1 MGDARRSR
9 SVTMVLCGGAIVSWI
24 GPFSSSLATNL
35 EGGPTDCVL
44 CAYPYFFLA
53 MACFALLGLFAAMA
67 LRLPELPAASA
78 ASQVPL
84 RQILRRPAIALSITS
99 QVVVQFVMV
108 VIMSA
113 TPLEMERFDRGV
125 MKDNID
131 ISGCIVAHVVAMFL
145 PGFVTGDAIA
155 KVGVFPVMLLGLLL
169 LGSCNLVLLFFRSLS
184 SFFTGLIL
192 LGVGFNCAFT
202 SGTILLLKSHQLEE
216 RVRVTSLN
224 EALRFSANAVAVLLS
239 S

>member
-9 SVTMVLCGGAIVSWI
+9 SVTMVLCGGAIASWI

-44 CAYPYFFLA
+44 CAYPYFFL
-53 MACFALLGLFAAMA
+53 AMA

-108 VIMSA
+108 VIISA
-113 TPLEMERFDRGV
+113 T
-125 MKDNID
+125 
-131 ISGCIVAHVVAMFL
+131 
-145 PGFVTGDAIA
+145 
-155 KVGVFPVMLLGLLL
+155 
-169 LGSCNLVLLFFRSLS
+169 
-184 SFFTGLIL
+184 
-192 LGVGFNCAFT
+192 
-202 SGTILLLKSHQLEE
+202 
-216 RVRVTSLN
+216 
-224 EALRFSANAVAVLLS
+224 
-239 S
+239 